1 MNGNSSFQK
10 REPINGFPKFA
21 DAITQDPD
29 RTGTIYRRFDRLAS
43 RDLLLME
50 AEIAELEALQDR
62 YDEDDR
68 AIHDDVTCESHSKWS
83 AFERLAEER
92 DPNGDFLHP
101 QIHERMRLA
110 LSIRDKLL
118 KYHEALARH
127 QLLLNLSRPAPTT
140 VRGMKNMFRGEQNG
154 QGQMY
159 SGPQLWGRSEQRFD
173 DVDDLVALKVLAN
186 QDRLSQFVLN
196 HCGWLFRE
204 RQSHGTS
211 VVISERSVDKAT
223 TVLSSIISAMVLFG
237 SIVSL
242 YFVQN
247 PYALLGMVGGWTILF
262 AVCVG
267 VLTNAKRDQI
277 FAATAAFA
285 AVLVVFVGESLD
297 KGRGGGSGGPEG
309 ITGNC
314 TCTPT

>member
-1 MNGNSSFQK
+1 MNGQSSFQK
-10 REPINGFPKFA
+10 REPINGFPRFA

-62 YDEDDR
+62 YDEDDCSR
-68 AIHDDVTCESHSKWS
+68 HDLATCESHSKC
-83 AFERLAEER
+83 
-92 DPNGDFLHP
+92 
-101 QIHERMRLA
+101 
-110 LSIRDKLL
+110 
-118 KYHEALARH
+118 
-127 QLLLNLSRPAPTT
+127 
-140 VRGMKNMFRGEQNG
+140 
-154 QGQMY
+154 
-159 SGPQLWGRSEQRFD
+159 EQRFD
-173 DVDDLVALKVLAN
+173 DGDDLVALKVLAN

-223 TVLSSIISAMVLFG
+223 TVLSSILSAMVLFG

-297 KGRGGGSGGPEG
+297 KGRGGSEGS
-309 ITGNC
+309 TGNC
-314 TCTPT
+314 TCTPA